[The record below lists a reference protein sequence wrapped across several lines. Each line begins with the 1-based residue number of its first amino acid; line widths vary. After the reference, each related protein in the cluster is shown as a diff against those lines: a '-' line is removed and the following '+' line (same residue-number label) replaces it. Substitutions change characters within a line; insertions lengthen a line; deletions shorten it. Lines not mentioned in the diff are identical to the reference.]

1 MGQSFDH
8 RFHHSFVLYAIVVPR
23 NDHGGRP
30 AHGEWML
37 TTETSLHGRRSMVKA
52 PSWRRLGRAPAQL
65 LCLQGAVAPGAST
78 PRARGRPPGRPATA
92 LGARASRL
100 ESRRCP
106 RPLAPQAGRRA
117 PVAAALDECAGRVA
131 RGVHPG
137 RGALR
142 SARARTQRGEP
153 LRAVH
158 GARRGRKPRPQ
169 RLGGERGREWP
180 GGGAAR
186 ARPASASSL

>member
-65 LCLQGAVAPGAST
+65 LCLQGTVAPGAST
-78 PRARGRPPGRPATA
+78 PSARGRPPGRPATA
-92 LGARASRL
+92 S
-100 ESRRCP
+100 
-106 RPLAPQAGRRA
+106 
-117 PVAAALDECAGRVA
+117 
-131 RGVHPG
+131 
-137 RGALR
+137 
-142 SARARTQRGEP
+142 
-153 LRAVH
+153 
-158 GARRGRKPRPQ
+158 
-169 RLGGERGREWP
+169 
-180 GGGAAR
+180 AAR
-186 ARPASASSL
+186 ARRHRSRRFHRLVVHAGKEKGSIFDALEDLDYQECLDKCVAISKA